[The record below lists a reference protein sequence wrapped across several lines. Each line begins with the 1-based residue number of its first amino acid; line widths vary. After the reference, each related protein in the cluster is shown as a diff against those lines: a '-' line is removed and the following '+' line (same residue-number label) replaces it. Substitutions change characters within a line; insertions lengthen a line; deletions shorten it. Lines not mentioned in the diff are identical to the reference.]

1 MKTNKILI
9 SPSSFGQCGL
19 EPMEILK
26 NEDYNL
32 ILNPFGRK
40 LTEDEVISIASDVV
54 GIIAGVESLN
64 RKVIDNLPNLK
75 CISRVGVGMDNV
87 DLEYAKQR
95 GIVVVNTPDGPT
107 RAVAELTL
115 AMTMALLRRV
125 PQADANMKKGIWKKE
140 TGNLLFEKTVGVVGL
155 GRIGKTVAQIFS
167 SLGNSVI
174 GYDIIEDKDWAAK
187 YGIKLV
193 NFIDVIKSADILT
206 LHIPGSKDKKPII
219 TKEII
224 SLMKPKAFLINISR
238 GDVVDETA
246 LEGALRMKQLAG
258 AAVDVF
264 SIEPYDGNLTN
275 LDNVVLTPHLGSYAE
290 EGKLKMEIDAV
301 KNLIDV
307 FAKQKTSDFSSF
319 IA

>member
-1 MKTNKILI
+1 MNILI
-9 SPSSFGQCGL
+9 SPSSFGEISIQPL
-19 EPMEILK
+19 ELLK
-26 NEDYNL
+26 ENGYTP
-32 ILNPFGRK
+32 IANPYKRK
-40 LTEDEVISIASDVV
+40 LTEMEVIELASDCI
-54 GIIAGVESLN
+54 GIIAGLEPLN
-64 RKVIDNLPNLK
+64 AKVMDSCPLLK

-87 DLEYAKQR
+87 DIEYAFQK
-95 GIVVVNTPDGPT
+95 GIMVVNTPDGPT

-125 PQADANMKKGIWKKE
+125 PQADANMKKGVWKKE
-140 TGNLLFEKTVGVVGL
+140 TGNLLLGKTIGVVGL

-174 GYDIIEDKDWAAK
+174 GYDIVEDKSWATK
-187 YGIKLV
+187 HSIKLAS
-193 NFIDVIKSADILT
+193 FIEVIKSADIIT

-224 SLMKPKAFLINISR
+224 CLMKPKAFLINISR

-246 LEGALRMKQLAG
+246 LAEALRMKQLSG

-264 SIEPYDGNLTN
+264 SIEPYKGSLIN

-290 EGKLKMEIDAV
+290 EGKLKMEIDSV

-307 FAKQKTSDFSSF
+307 LAKQKTSDFSSF